1 MRSNNSRKRT
11 VMTKNKSKF
20 VLTVIFVLVFALFL
34 SSCSFFSIPE
44 DENRGDDGKQDE
56 PEKEK
61 TELTIAYFSGEKI
74 DPYTAKNRANRAVI
88 GLCYDGLVFLDGD
101 KKATG
106 DIATFETDGST
117 ATFVIKDGARFSDG
131 SAVTADDVLY
141 SFDRAKADG
150 SIYAFRFSKYIS
162 SWKKTS
168 ANTVTVTFKTKNIYN
183 VNLFDFPIIR
193 KNSQGAYPDG
203 TGNYRISS
211 KDALLYLELNDN
223 SEKADGSE
231 IKIIKLTQITDA
243 QDLNYNF
250 NYGVIHAAYAD
261 LSDGSQRYKGNVELV
276 TFMTNSLVYAV
287 VNKSKGYLSSS
298 GVSSAISLAL
308 DRKKI
313 SADILDSLGDCV
325 WQPFNLNWC
334 ELKNKDIKKD
344 IYSSSEAHLL
354 FEANGLTLRGR
365 KRTHYGKELSL
376 TVICNNED
384 RTRVRIANAV
394 ADGLKEAGFSADV
407 VLYNWNDYQKA
418 INAGNYDIYIA
429 ETHIPDN
436 FDIRYMFTDGAV
448 NTHSG
453 VPSAFLA
460 ALDGFY
466 AGDVDAAALLS
477 AFNADMPFIPLYYNR
492 GALAVN
498 RLVSGDF
505 KPTEADIF
513 NGIENWTIS
522 E

>member
-1 MRSNNSRKRT
+1 
-11 VMTKNKSKF
+11 MTKKKSKF
-20 VLTVIFVLVFALFL
+20 ALTVVFVLVFSLFL
-34 SSCSFFSIPE
+34 SSCSLFSLP
-44 DENRGDDGKQDE
+44 DDNPDNNGGGNQDE
-56 PEKEK
+56 HEK
-61 TELTIAYFSGEKI
+61 TKTEMTVAYFSGEKI
-74 DPYTAKNRANRAVI
+74 DPYTSANRANRAVI
-88 GLCYDGLVFLDGD
+88 ALCYGGLVFLNEEN
-101 KKATG
+101 
-106 DIATFETDGST
+106 IAEENLASFETDGST
-117 ATFVIKDGARFSDG
+117 ATFVIKENARFSDG
-131 SAVTADDVLY
+131 SAVTADDIIY
-141 SFDRAKADG
+141 SFEKAKADG
-150 SIYAFRFSKYIS
+150 SIYAFRFSKYIAN
-162 SWKKTS
+162 WKKTS
-168 ANTVTVTFKTKNIYN
+168 ANTVTVTFKSKNIYN
-183 VNLFDFPIIR
+183 INLFDFPITK
-193 KNSQGAYPDG
+193 KNSKGAYPDG

-211 KDALLYLELNDN
+211 KDGLLYLDINEN
-223 SEKADGSE
+223 SERAAGSE
-231 IKIIKLTQITDA
+231 IKRIKLTEITDA

-313 SADILDSLGDCV
+313 SADILDSLGDIV
-325 WQPFNLNWC
+325 WQPFNLNWG

-344 IYSSSEAHLL
+344 IYSSSDAHSL
-354 FEANGLTLRGR
+354 FEANGLTLRGT
-365 KRTHYGKELSL
+365 KRTHYGKELTL

-394 ADGLKEAGFSADV
+394 ADGLKEVGFSVDV
-407 VLYNWNDYQKA
+407 VLYNWNDYKKA
-418 INAGNYDIYIA
+418 IDAGEYDIYIA
-429 ETHIPDN
+429 ETQIPDN

-453 VPSAFLA
+453 LPSAFLS

-466 AGDVDAAALLS
+466 AGETDAAAVLS
-477 AFNADMPFIPLYYNR
+477 AFSADMPFIPIYYNR

-498 RLVSGDF
+498 RIISGDF
-505 KPTEADIF
+505 LPTEADIF
-513 NGIENWTIS
+513 NGIEKWTIS

>member
-1 MRSNNSRKRT
+1 
-11 VMTKNKSKF
+11 MTKKRSKF
-20 VLTVIFVLVFALFL
+20 VLTVIAVLVFALFL

-44 DENRGDDGKQDE
+44 DENKGNDGKQDE

-74 DPYTAKNRANRAVI
+74 DPYTATNRANRSII

-106 DIATFETDGST
+106 DIAAFETDGST

-150 SIYAFRFSKYIS
+150 SIYSFRFSKYIS

-168 ANTVTVTFKTKNIYN
+168 ANTVTVTFKNKNIYN
-183 VNLFDFPIIR
+183 VNLFDFPIIK

-211 KDALLYLELNDN
+211 KDGLLYLELNGN

-287 VNKSKGYLSSS
+287 VNKSKGYLSSN

-313 SADILDSLGDCV
+313 SADVLDSLGDSV

-344 IYSSSEAHLL
+344 IYSSSEAHSL
-354 FEANGLTLRGR
+354 FEANGLTLRGT

-394 ADGLKEAGFSADV
+394 ADSLKESGFSAEV

-418 INAGNYDIYIA
+418 INAGDYDIYIA
-429 ETHIPDN
+429 ETQIADN

-453 VPSAFLA
+453 SPSTFLS

-466 AGDVDAAALLS
+466 AGDVDAADLLS